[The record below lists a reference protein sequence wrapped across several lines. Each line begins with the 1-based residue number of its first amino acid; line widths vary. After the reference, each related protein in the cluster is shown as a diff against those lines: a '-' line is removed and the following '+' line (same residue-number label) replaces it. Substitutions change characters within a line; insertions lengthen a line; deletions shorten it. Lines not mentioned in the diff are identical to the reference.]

1 MLEANSP
8 SPERST
14 TASEFERR
22 ASHDPLTTRPIDIS
36 AWQGGGVTR
45 PVSGRF
51 LVDAE
56 GTILAFDRGAESFTG
71 WTALEVVGRGA
82 GLGIYTEP
90 DDDGFRRFESRAL
103 YDGAIGPVSRA
114 TPRSLLMCSKDGARW
129 QVDVILTPSHA
140 PQGAV
145 TVELLRA
152 RGPLDAP
159 AVPVERWPGI
169 DTLTGL
175 PSAVEFEARL
185 SEAFALARS
194 EGVPF
199 SILLVEVDGHDA
211 FVEALGPGLGDA
223 MLRHAARVIHGAVRG
238 HDMTARLDGAQFGVL
253 LEGTGRTAGRAVGGR
268 VRQAVEYHPFEVDQ
282 GRQLRLTVT
291 VGGACYPGDGDTL
304 DELARRAR
312 EALDEARRLGRNR
325 VWIYARRP
333 RVRIITPVFAEGRDD
348 DPIGL
353 SYDISNSGLFIECE
367 PRMAEGARIGLS
379 FGVPGQTEPVRVIGR
394 VARVSRGGESSPS
407 GGPGLGIEFE
417 SYGRH
422 DRVILERYLQEG
434 LADDLG

>member
-1 MLEANSP
+1 ML
-8 SPERST
+8 
-14 TASEFERR
+14 
-22 ASHDPLTTRPIDIS
+22 DPRTTRPIDLAS
-36 AWQGGGVTR
+36 WRAGGTTR
-45 PVSGRF
+45 PVNGRF

-82 GLGIYTEP
+82 GLGIYTAP
-90 DDDGFRRFESRAL
+90 DDDGFRRFETRAL
-103 YDGAIGPVSRA
+103 YEGSIGPVSRA
-114 TPRSLLMCSKDGARW
+114 TPRSLSMCAKDGTRW
-129 QVDVILTPSHA
+129 QVDVILTPAQSPA
-140 PQGAV
+140 GAV

-152 RGPLDAP
+152 RGPIGAP
-159 AVPVERWPGI
+159 AAAAPAAALERWPGI
-169 DTLTGL
+169 DALTGL
-175 PSAVEFEARL
+175 PSAVEFESRL
-185 SEAFALARS
+185 SDAFALARA

-199 SILLVEVDGHDA
+199 SILLVEVDGYDA

-223 MLRHAARVIHGAVRG
+223 MLRHAARIIHGAVRS

-268 VRQAVEYHPFEVDQ
+268 VRQSVEYHPFEVDE

-291 VGGACYPGDGDTL
+291 VGGACYPADGDTL

-312 EALDEARRLGRNR
+312 EALAEARRLGRNR

-333 RVRIITPVFAEGRDD
+333 RVRIITPVFAEGQED
-348 DPIGL
+348 DPLGL
-353 SYDISNSGLFIECE
+353 TYDISNSGLFIECE
-367 PRMAEGARIGLS
+367 PRVAEGARLGLS

-417 SYGRH
+417 SYGQR
-422 DRVILERYLQEG
+422 DRVIIERYLQEG
-434 LADDLG
+434 LAEDPN

>member
-1 MLEANSP
+1 MLDP
-8 SPERST
+8 
-14 TASEFERR
+14 TAT
-22 ASHDPLTTRPIDIS
+22 LPIDVA
-36 AWQGGGVTR
+36 AWQAGSRSR

-56 GTILAFDRGAESFTG
+56 GKILAFDRGAESFTG

-82 GLGIYTEP
+82 ELGIYTEP
-90 DDDGFRRFESRAL
+90 DVDGFRRFEPRAL
-103 YDGAIGPVSRA
+103 YEGSIGPVSRA
-114 TPRSLLMCSKDGARW
+114 TPRSLPMRAKDGTRW
-129 QVDVILTPSHA
+129 QVDVILTPSQS
-140 PQGAV
+140 PPGAV

-152 RGPLDAP
+152 LGPLGAP
-159 AVPVERWPGI
+159 AAAPSAALERWPGI
-169 DTLTGL
+169 DALTGL
-175 PSAVEFEARL
+175 PSAVEFESRL

-199 SILLVEVDGHDA
+199 SILLVEVDEHGD
-211 FVEALGPGLGDA
+211 FVEALGPSLGDA
-223 MLRHAARVIHGAVRG
+223 MLRHAARIIHGAVRS
-238 HDMTARLDGAQFGVL
+238 HDMAARLDGAQFGVL

-291 VGGACYPGDGDTL
+291 VGGACYPSDGDSL

-333 RVRIITPVFAEGRDD
+333 RVRIITPVFAEGQGN

-353 SYDISNSGLFIECE
+353 TYDISNSGLFVECE
-367 PRMAEGARIGLS
+367 PRMAEGARLGLH
-379 FGVPGQTEPVRVIGR
+379 FGIPGQTEPVRVIGR

-417 SYGRH
+417 SYGQR
-422 DRVILERYLQEG
+422 DRVIIERYLREG
-434 LADDLG
+434 FADDQG

>member
-1 MLEANSP
+1 ML
-8 SPERST
+8 
-14 TASEFERR
+14 
-22 ASHDPLTTRPIDIS
+22 DPRTTRPIDLA
-36 AWQGGGVTR
+36 AWHAGEATR

-90 DDDGFRRFESRAL
+90 DDDGFRRFETRAL
-103 YDGAIGPVSRA
+103 YEGSIGPVSRA
-114 TPRSLLMCSKDGARW
+114 TPRSLPMRIKDGTGW
-129 QVDVILTPSHA
+129 QVDVILTPSQS
-140 PQGAV
+140 PPGAV

-152 RGPLDAP
+152 RGPLGAP
-159 AVPVERWPGI
+159 AAAPAGALERWPGI
-169 DTLTGL
+169 DALTGL
-175 PSAVEFEARL
+175 PSAVEFESRL
-185 SEAFALARS
+185 SDAFALARS

-211 FVEALGPGLGDA
+211 FVEALGPALGDA

-291 VGGACYPGDGDTL
+291 VGGACYPADGDTL

-312 EALDEARRLGRNR
+312 EALGEARRLGRNR

-333 RVRIITPVFAEGRDD
+333 RVRIITPVFVEGQEA

-353 SYDISNSGLFIECE
+353 SYDISNSGLFVECE
-367 PRMAEGARIGLS
+367 PRMTEGARLGLS

-417 SYGRH
+417 SYGQR
-422 DRVILERYLQEG
+422 DRVIIERYLQEG
-434 LADDLG
+434 REEGLAEDNG

>member
-1 MLEANSP
+1 ML
-8 SPERST
+8 
-14 TASEFERR
+14 
-22 ASHDPLTTRPIDIS
+22 DPRTTRPIDLAS
-36 AWQGGGVTR
+36 WKAGTATR
-45 PVSGRF
+45 PVNGRF

-71 WTALEVVGRGA
+71 WTALEVVGRGP
-82 GLGIYTEP
+82 GLGVYTEP
-90 DDDGFRRFESRAL
+90 DEDGFRRFESRPL
-103 YDGAIGPVSRA
+103 FEGSLGPVSRA
-114 TPRSLLMCSKDGARW
+114 TPRTLSMCAKDGERW
-129 QVDVILTPSHA
+129 QVDVILTPA
-140 PQGAV
+140 AVPPGAV

-152 RGPLDAP
+152 RGPAGTNDPAAAP
-159 AVPVERWPGI
+159 GAASPAHALERWPGI
-169 DTLTGL
+169 DALTGL
-175 PSAVEFEARL
+175 PSAVEFESRL
-185 SEAFALARS
+185 ADVFALACS

-199 SILLVEVDGHDA
+199 SLLLVEVDGYDA

-268 VRQAVEYHPFEVDQ
+268 VRQAVEYHPFEVDE

-291 VGGACYPGDGDTL
+291 VGGACYPADGDTL

-312 EALDEARRLGRNR
+312 EALAEARRLGRNR

-333 RVRIITPVFAEGRDD
+333 RVRIITPVFVEGQER

-353 SYDISNSGLFIECE
+353 SYDISNSGLFVECE
-367 PRMAEGARIGLS
+367 PRVAEGARLGLH

-417 SYGRH
+417 SYGQR
-422 DRVILERYLQEG
+422 DRTIIESYLREG
-434 LADDLG
+434 LAEE